1 MYTVSDDL
9 AALITS
15 PCRTWRILLE
25 DLTSSR
31 TLTAEAIFT
40 ANSDR
45 ESTSL
50 SDDIELGAVCSQ
62 SWTVNIADSA
72 GGYVGHMFRL
82 SLYIADIEGGKMTWG
97 RLARYKFGR
106 IKTLTPRQIK
116 RLGEVLGEPIPMGV
130 CLTRWRG
137 SDASFALRAKHA
149 ISLTRYRKTSH
160 GVGLE
165 RET

>member
-1 MYTVSDDL
+1 MYQVSAGL
-9 AALITS
+9 QAAILSSS
-15 PCRTWRILLE
+15 PLYGIILE
-25 DLTSSR
+25 DLTAAR
-31 TLTAEAIFT
+31 TLTAEAIFS

-106 IKTLTPRQIK
+106 VKTLTPRP
-116 RLGEVLGEPIPMGV
+116 R
-130 CLTRWRG
+130 
-137 SDASFALRAKHA
+137 
-149 ISLTRYRKTSH
+149 
-160 GVGLE
+160 
-165 RET
+165 

>member
-1 MYTVSDDL
+1 MYTVSDEL

-25 DLTSSR
+25 DLTTAR

-62 SWTVNIADSA
+62 SWTVNIAD
-72 GGYVGHMFRL
+72 
-82 SLYIADIEGGKMTWG
+82 
-97 RLARYKFGR
+97 
-106 IKTLTPRQIK
+106 
-116 RLGEVLGEPIPMGV
+116 GEPIPMGV

-165 RET
+165 RER

>member
-1 MYTVSDDL
+1 MYTVSDEL

-25 DLTSSR
+25 DLTTAR

-82 SLYIADIEGGKMTWG
+82 SRCLSDP
-97 RLARYKFGR
+97 LARFRREFCFACKARNIAYAIPQNVARCGARKRNIIAFHDYRNIIIIFYFVLKSANVLIFGDVLR
-106 IKTLTPRQIK
+106 FAKQIVDVK
-116 RLGEVLGEPIPMGV
+116 S
-130 CLTRWRG
+130 T
-137 SDASFALRAKHA
+137 K
-149 ISLTRYRKTSH
+149 
-160 GVGLE
+160 
-165 RET
+165 